1 MLDKDT
7 YISILNNSTKY
18 NFNNKYSEYINS
30 LSDNFSESPNI
41 ILYGPAASGKY
52 TDALKIISIY
62 SYSNLNYEKKMFI
75 SSSKTEHII
84 KISDIHYEINFD
96 NLTCNSKI
104 LFNDI
109 YNNIVDSIEL
119 SSSKTGIILCKN
131 FHNINNELLDIFYS
145 YMQKTINGTITIK
158 FLILT
163 EHLSFLG
170 KNILD
175 TCKVLYYSKLSIS
188 NYIKLSNSKNKKL
201 LSNMQKTDTSNSK
214 CEINDLIY
222 NLDNINILKYV
233 DLNKNNLNILNLKQ
247 PLCDSLISII
257 LHNDYTY
264 MQLRNVLY
272 DILIFNLDIY
282 ECIFYIL
289 ESIIMK
295 RANLPDDFINAI
307 YFKTIEFFK
316 YYNNN
321 YRPIYHLES
330 YVLYIIRYLHE
341 DQ

>member
-1 MLDKDT
+1 
-7 YISILNNSTKY
+7 
-18 NFNNKYSEYINS
+18 
-30 LSDNFSESPNI
+30 
-41 ILYGPAASGKY
+41 
-52 TDALKIISIY
+52 
-62 SYSNLNYEKKMFI
+62 
-75 SSSKTEHII
+75 
-84 KISDIHYEINFD
+84 
-96 NLTCNSKI
+96 
-104 LFNDI
+104 
-109 YNNIVDSIEL
+109 
-119 SSSKTGIILCKN
+119 
-131 FHNINNELLDIFYS
+131 
-145 YMQKTINGTITIK
+145 MQKTINGTITIK